1 MVFGF
6 TGHVGKWCWE
16 WSKRRTYAFKTKD
29 GTKRVRI
36 PRIIISRGV
45 SVARVTGDGD
55 DQDIY
60 KGIGFL
66 TVDVPNG
73 ISTAVRDS
81 PLPRQRARRRS
92 ESHPASTHR
101 PLSTRHSCSGRRRA
115 ATCRNMG
122 QVEQEAGLTERRE
135 RRTAK
140 VAQRRFVRPHDAAP
154 PQNAARGIDETVLVV
169 AVARAT
175 NVGGEAIQL
184 SLIGLEAPSV
194 STGDHPRCWGRRRFG
209 PTSSI

>member
-1 MVFGF
+1 MEKYLLIVVGAVVSMVFGF

-60 KGIGFL
+60 NGIGFL

-73 ISTAVRDS
+73 IELTGKALSS
-81 PLPRQRARRRS
+81 P
-92 ESHPASTHR
+92 
-101 PLSTRHSCSGRRRA
+101 
-115 ATCRNMG
+115 
-122 QVEQEAGLTERRE
+122 
-135 RRTAK
+135 
-140 VAQRRFVRPHDAAP
+140 
-154 PQNAARGIDETVLVV
+154 
-169 AVARAT
+169 
-175 NVGGEAIQL
+175 
-184 SLIGLEAPSV
+184 
-194 STGDHPRCWGRRRFG
+194 W
-209 PTSSI
+209 

>member
-1 MVFGF
+1 MEKYLLIVVGAVVSMVFGF

-60 KGIGFL
+60 NGIGFL

-73 ISTAVRDS
+73 IELTGKALRVLNLKPGYKFS
-81 PLPRQRARRRS
+81 
-92 ESHPASTHR
+92 
-101 PLSTRHSCSGRRRA
+101 
-115 ATCRNMG
+115 
-122 QVEQEAGLTERRE
+122 VEVDGEPYTFLVALIHDRVLTV
-135 RRTAK
+135 K
-140 VAQRRFVRPHDAAP
+140 
-154 PQNAARGIDETVLVV
+154 N
-169 AVARAT
+169 
-175 NVGGEAIQL
+175 
-184 SLIGLEAPSV
+184 
-194 STGDHPRCWGRRRFG
+194 
-209 PTSSI
+209 SS